1 MPLLEYR
8 CSDCGKKTEDL
19 VLAGETTRRPV
30 CASCGSRKVTRVLS
44 TFAAQSSTPSK
55 GGFDADTAC
64 GGGACGMPEVCGAGR
79 GYEPD

>member
-8 CSDCGKKTEDL
+8 CSDCGKKIEDL
-19 VLAGETTRRPV
+19 VLAGDKVRRPV
-30 CASCGSRKVTRVLS
+30 CASGGSKKVTRVLS
-44 TFAAQSSTPSK
+44 TFAAQSSTSSK

-79 GYEPD
+79 GYGPN

>member
-19 VLAGETTRRPV
+19 VLAGDTAKRPV
-30 CASCGSRKVTRVLS
+30 CSACGSKKVTRVLS
-44 TFAAQSSTPSK
+44 TFAAPASSASE
-55 GGFDADTAC
+55 GGFDAATAC

-79 GYEPD
+79 GFESN

>member
-19 VLAGETTRRPV
+19 VLAGESARRPV
-30 CASCGSRKVTRVLS
+30 CASCGSKKVTRVLS
-44 TFAAQSSTPSK
+44 TFAAQSSTSGK
-55 GGFDADTAC
+55 AGFDADTAC

-79 GYEPD
+79 GYEPN

>member
-30 CASCGSRKVTRVLS
+30 CGSCGSKKVTRVLS
-44 TFAAQSSTPSK
+44 TFAAQSSAPSK

-79 GYEPD
+79 GYEPN

>member
-8 CSDCGKKTEDL
+8 CSACGKKTEDL
-19 VLAGETTRRPV
+19 VFAGDEARPPR
-30 CASCGSRKVTRVLS
+30 CSSCGSKKVSRLLS

-79 GYEPD
+79 GFEPN

>member
-8 CSDCGKKTEDL
+8 CSDCGKKTENL
-19 VLAGETTRRPV
+19 VLAGESARPPK
-30 CASCGSRKVTRVLS
+30 CSSCGSKKVARLLS

-55 GGFDADTAC
+55 GGFDAATAC

-79 GYEPD
+79 GFEPN

>member
-19 VLAGETTRRPV
+19 VLAGDTARPPR
-30 CASCGSRKVTRVLS
+30 CSSCGSKKVSRLLS

-79 GYEPD
+79 GFEEN

>member
-8 CSDCGKKTEDL
+8 CSDCGKKTENL
-19 VLAGETTRRPV
+19 VLAGESARPPR
-30 CASCGSRKVTRVLS
+30 CPSCGSKKVARLLS

-55 GGFDADTAC
+55 GGFDAATAC

-79 GYEPD
+79 GFEPN

>member
-8 CSDCGKKTEDL
+8 CSDCGKKTENL
-19 VLAGETTRRPV
+19 VLAGEAARAPK
-30 CASCGSRKVTRVLS
+30 CPSCGSKKVSRLLS

-55 GGFDADTAC
+55 GGFDPATAC

-79 GYEPD
+79 GYEPN